1 MWRCIP
7 LPSTDEFK
15 PEVRA
20 FIFLPAG
27 GAVDMSMCST
37 QAGRR
42 RKEREITTE
51 ILRQRVRLLEGGRE
65 EE

>member
-1 MWRCIP
+1 MWCCIP

-15 PEVRA
+15 PEVQA

-27 GAVDMSMCST
+27 GAVDMRMCN
-37 QAGRR
+37 QGGGGR
-42 RKEREITTE
+42 REITIE
-51 ILRQRVRLLEGGRE
+51 ILKQRVRLLEGGRE